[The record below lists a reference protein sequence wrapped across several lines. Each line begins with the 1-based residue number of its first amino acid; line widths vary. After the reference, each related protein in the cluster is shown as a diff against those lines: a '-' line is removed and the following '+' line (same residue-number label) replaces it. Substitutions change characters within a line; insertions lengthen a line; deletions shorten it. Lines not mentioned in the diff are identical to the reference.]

1 MDEDEETLDE
11 LFHRHTMPLDHQIAL
26 KTALHRLT
34 RKFSSMFTEQTIEG
48 FLTGSYEQYAGLSR
62 VPHFV
67 HILAERFAFERLTAF
82 AVAEHHLTSGRPIVV
97 FVCQTNDLLSPMAR
111 GLFMRH
117 AGDGALAWSAGV
129 EPALT
134 IRPSARSTLRDIGVD
149 ISKDFPKPLAQE
161 MLRAASTVVRF
172 GNLKAIPLLPG
183 REYLEADAP
192 SPVPGDDDSLRQIR
206 DWLDRQTADL
216 LARMA

>member
-11 LFHRHTMPLDHQIAL
+11 LFHRHTMPIDHQIAL

-117 AGDGALAWSAGV
+117 AGAGALGWSAGL

-134 IRPSARSTLRDIGVD
+134 IRPAARAALREIGVD

-161 MLRAASTVVRF
+161 MLQAATTVVGF
-172 GNLKAIPLLPG
+172 GGLDRIPLLPG

-192 SPVPGDDDSLRQIR
+192 TLAPGDDESIR
-206 DWLDRQTADL
+206 LIREWLDGQTAEL
-216 LARMA
+216 FARLS

>member
-1 MDEDEETLDE
+1 M
-11 LFHRHTMPLDHQIAL
+11 
-26 KTALHRLT
+26 
-34 RKFSSMFTEQTIEG
+34 
-48 FLTGSYEQYAGLSR
+48 
-62 VPHFV
+62 
-67 HILAERFAFERLTAF
+67 
-82 AVAEHHLTSGRPIVV
+82 
-97 FVCQTNDLLSPMAR
+97 
-111 GLFMRH
+111 
-117 AGDGALAWSAGV
+117 
-129 EPALT
+129 
-134 IRPSARSTLRDIGVD
+134 D

>member
-1 MDEDEETLDE
+1 MDEDEISLDD
-11 LFHRHTMPLDHQIAL
+11 LFHRHTMPIDHQIAL

-34 RKFSSMFTEQTIEG
+34 RRFSSMFTEQTIEG

-82 AVAEHHLTSGRPIVV
+82 AVAEHHLTSGQPIVV

-134 IRPSARSTLRDIGVD
+134 IRPAARSTLREIGVD